1 MFIFKYEIPT
11 ELNVRFPVY
20 ISDEEIIIDQDLDN
34 PSQYSLEI
42 YFNKII
48 TSSKFITYDINTA
61 DIIYLPIYTFLLGWR
76 KPYFF
81 DLEDIKNN
89 LNVLLTII
97 EKINKEYPGKKIM
110 FVYSDVIWGVYNSFP
125 TRYGGNYDENSKGFI
140 NDIDLPNN
148 VYIITLERVVDK
160 YLNNQISI
168 PYIPN
173 KLNQSF
179 DISSNKDYL
188 ISYAGRYR
196 KEVEY
201 FTNIKTFYIEALENW
216 KSSNN
221 IETHKHI
228 DRIYKYS
235 HYSLQPHGDKQTRRG
250 FYNSLLCGCIP
261 VIFENNVGIYKE
273 IFQDYIK
280 IEDICVIIKYNEIQ
294 NIESILMENLGEIP
308 NKIKMIDK
316 IHNLISYSDNS
327 ILNYTINNIKNYS
340 FNYFKGFYINLKYR
354 DDRKK
359 NIMKNVLT
367 IDFFKNIMR
376 FEAIKNDN
384 GSLGCALSHINV
396 LSQLKNKIDD
406 YYFLILEDNFKITNE
421 NIMNNFKR
429 DLDDFLLS
437 GVDWDII
444 NLTSYRT
451 KVKRDTKPIHNFL
464 KTEWTQTTS
473 GYIINR
479 NSIKKL
485 IDLWIKSVE
494 AFQNSKDM
502 EKTIEDYSIDQK
514 WNKLENIYVYNS
526 IFAGKLLD
534 YSDITNRDISAP
546 KNLRDKEARLVTHKI
561 TYV

>member
-1 MFIFKYEIPT
+1 MLIFKYEIPT
-11 ELNVRFPVY
+11 RFNVHFPVY
-20 ISDEEIIIDQDLDN
+20 ISKDDIIGEDLDN

-48 TSSKFITYDINTA
+48 TSSNFITYDMNAA

-76 KPYFF
+76 SRYLFNHAY
-81 DLEDIKNN
+81 IKNS

-97 EKINKEYPGKKIM
+97 DKINKEYPGKKIM
-110 FVYSDVIWGVYNSFP
+110 FVYSDVIWGVCKSFS
-125 TRYGGNYDENSKGFI
+125 TRYENIYDENNKGFI
-140 NDIDLPNN
+140 NDINFPNN

-173 KLNQSF
+173 KLNKSI
-179 DISSNKDYL
+179 DISSNKEDL
-188 ISYAGRYR
+188 ISYIGRYR

-201 FTNIKTFYIEALENW
+201 FTNIKTFYIEIKYNW

-221 IETHKHI
+221 IEMHKQI
-228 DRIYKYS
+228 DQMYKCS

-250 FYNSLLCGCIP
+250 FYNSLLCRCIP
-261 VIFENNVGIYKE
+261 VIFENNVQIYKE

-294 NIESILMENLGEIP
+294 NIESILIEKLGEIP

-316 IHNLISYSDNS
+316 IYNLISYSDNS

-359 NIMKNVLT
+359 HIMKNVLT
-367 IDFFKNIMR
+367 IDFFKNIMW

-406 YYFLILEDNFKITNE
+406 YYFLILEDDFEITNE
-421 NIMNNFKR
+421 NIMNNFER
-429 DLDDFLLS
+429 DLNDFILS

-444 NLTSYRT
+444 NLISYRT

-464 KTEWTQTTS
+464 KTERTQTTS

-479 NSIKKL
+479 CSLDKL
-485 IDLWIKSVE
+485 INLWIQSVE

-514 WNKLENIYVYNS
+514 WNELENIYVYNS
-526 IFAGKLLD
+526 IFAGQLLD

-546 KNLRDKEARLVTHKI
+546 KNLRDRETGLVTHNI
-561 TYV
+561 TYI

>member
-1 MFIFKYEIPT
+1 MFIFKYKIPT
-11 ELNVRFPVY
+11 ELNVLFPVY
-20 ISDEEIIIDQDLDN
+20 ITNDDIIIEEDLDN

-48 TSSKFITYDINTA
+48 TSSNFITYDINTA

-76 KPYFF
+76 KRYCF
-81 DLEDIKNN
+81 DHEYIKNS

-97 EKINKEYPGKKIM
+97 KKINKEYPGKKIM
-110 FVYSDVIWGVYNSFP
+110 FVYSDVIWGVRKSFP
-125 TRYGGNYDENSKGFI
+125 TRYGNIYDENSKGFI
-140 NDIDLPNN
+140 NDINFPNN
-148 VYIITLERVVDK
+148 VYIISLERVVDK

-173 KLNQSF
+173 KLNKSI
-179 DISSNKDYL
+179 DISSNKEDL
-188 ISYAGRYR
+188 ISYIGRYR

-201 FTNIKTFYIEALENW
+201 FTNIKTFYIEIKYYW

-221 IETHKHI
+221 IEMHKQI
-228 DRIYKYS
+228 DRMYKCS

-261 VIFENNVGIYKE
+261 VIFENNVHIYKE

-294 NIESILMENLGEIP
+294 NIESILIEKLGEIP

-316 IHNLISYSDNS
+316 IYNLISYSDNS

-359 NIMKNVLT
+359 HIMKNVLT
-367 IDFFKNIMR
+367 IDFFKNIMW

-406 YYFLILEDNFKITNE
+406 YYFLILEDNFEITNE

-429 DLDDFLLS
+429 DLYDFLLS

-526 IFAGKLLD
+526 IFARKLLD
-534 YSDITNRDISAP
+534 YSDITNRDISSP
-546 KNLRDKEARLVTHKI
+546 KNL
-561 TYV
+561 